1 MSKILLVLLIFL
13 PYSFCEKSVKELATS
28 LLKYEEGTHK
38 NGICYAYKDS
48 RGYPTIG
55 YGKLCSSKTVAN
67 DVEARNACKSYVSVC
82 SAEKA
87 KQWLSEEINS
97 KTSCIQTTANIKAA
111 YNKASNY
118 RKAIIVS
125 MAYQL
130 GCAGLGGFKKTLSY
144 MANAQWANAATEM
157 LDSAWNRQTP
167 NRAKRHA
174 HVIRYN
180 NCGNFCS
187 NYGW

>member
-1 MSKILLVLLIFL
+1 MSKALLTLLIFL
-13 PYSFCEKSVKELATS
+13 PLALSAKTVKELATS
-28 LLKYEEGTHK
+28 LLKFEEGTHK
-38 NGICYAYKDS
+38 NGVCYPYKDS
-48 RGYPTIG
+48 LGYPTIG
-55 YGKLCSSKTVAN
+55 YGKLCSSNKVSN

-82 SAEKA
+82 TAEKA
-87 KQWLSEEINS
+87 KQWLSDEINS
-97 KTSCIQTTANIKAA
+97 KTSCVQTNSVIKPA

-118 RKAIIVS
+118 RKAILIS

-130 GCAGLGGFKKTLSY
+130 GCNGLAGFKKTLSY
-144 MANAQWANAATEM
+144 MANSQWDKAATEM

-174 HVIRYN
+174 HVIRNN